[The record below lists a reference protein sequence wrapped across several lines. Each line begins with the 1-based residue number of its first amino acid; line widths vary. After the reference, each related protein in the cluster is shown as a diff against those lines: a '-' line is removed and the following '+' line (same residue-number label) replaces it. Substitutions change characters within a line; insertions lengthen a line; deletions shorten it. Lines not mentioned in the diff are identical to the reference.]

1 MNMSNSFIV
10 LAAEKGNGFWLPA
23 DLLEVLW
30 GSLSF
35 FIVVALLVKFTK
47 APIAKYFNGRTDGIK
62 EKLDEAEAA
71 RVAAETERD
80 RVKAAL
86 ADSEAEKARIIA
98 EAEASAQSVLADAPA
113 RAAAAAEE
121 VRDRGRTDLEATRAQ
136 AQSDLSS
143 ELTRLSLGA
152 AEKVV
157 EASID
162 DATQQRLIDAYI
174 SQVGSQN

>member
-1 MNMSNSFIV
+1 MSNVIVV
-10 LAAEKGNGFWLPA
+10 LAAEEGNGFWLPA

-30 GSLSF
+30 GTLAF
-35 FIVVALLVKFTK
+35 LIVVGLLVKFTK
-47 APIAKYFNGRTDGIK
+47 EPIAKYFNGRTDGIK
-62 EKLDEAEAA
+62 EKLDEADAA
-71 RVAAETERD
+71 RVAAEAERD

-98 EAEASAQSVLADAPA
+98 EAEASAQSIADGTGA
-113 RAAAAAEE
+113 RVATAVDE
-121 VRDRGRTDLEATRAQ
+121 VRARGAADLEATRAQ

-157 EASID
+157 ETSID

>member
-1 MNMSNSFIV
+1 MWNTLTI

-23 DLLEVLW
+23 DPLEVLW

-35 FIVVALLVKFTK
+35 VIVVAILYKFTK
-47 APIAKYFNGRTDGIK
+47 APIADYFNGRVDGIK
-62 EKLDEAEAA
+62 EKLDEAENA

-98 EAEASAQSVLADAPA
+98 EAEASAQEILAAAPERA
-113 RAAAAAEE
+113 VAAAAE
-121 VRDRGRTDLEATRAQ
+121 VRDRGEADLATTRAQ

-174 SQVGSQN
+174 SQIGSQN

>member
-1 MNMSNSFIV
+1 MSNV
-10 LAAEKGNGFWLPA
+10 LMLLAAEDGNGFWLPA
-23 DLLEVLW
+23 DPLEVLW

-47 APIAKYFNGRTDGIK
+47 APVAKYFNGRVEGIK
-62 EKLDEAEAA
+62 EKLDEAETA
-71 RVAAETERD
+71 RVTAETERD

-86 ADSEAEKARIIA
+86 ADSESEKARIIA
-98 EAEASAQSVLADAPA
+98 EAEASARDIMEAAPE
-113 RAAAAAEE
+113 RAAAAAAE
-121 VRDRGRTDLEATRAQ
+121 VRERGQADLAATRAQ

-174 SQVGSQN
+174 SQIGSQN